1 MSSAK
6 NWDSTEQDESSFG
19 EVDVA
24 ETEEHAEHDP
34 GVPEGNTNNTEQGVR
49 NEDASMILSEN
60 SAKLT
65 LYCVPKDNTEQGVG
79 VLP

>member
-1 MSSAK
+1 VSSAK

-24 ETEEHAEHDP
+24 ETEELAEHDP

-49 NEDASMILSEN
+49 M
-60 SAKLT
+60 
-65 LYCVPKDNTEQGVG
+65 
-79 VLP
+79 LP